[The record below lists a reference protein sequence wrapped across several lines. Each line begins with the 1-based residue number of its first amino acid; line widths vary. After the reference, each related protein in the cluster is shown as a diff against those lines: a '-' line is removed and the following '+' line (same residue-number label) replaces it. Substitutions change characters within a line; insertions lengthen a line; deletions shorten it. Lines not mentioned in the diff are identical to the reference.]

1 MAYDEF
7 TYGIDGKSELDMP
20 LLMPAGINEV
30 NYDPDNIIEIIVRWR
45 YVQPILLMGDRKIR
59 LTSTKRALRALLG
72 LRGDEII

>member
-59 LTSTKRALRALLG
+59 
-72 LRGDEII
+72 